1 MTWDTDVAVSRVF
14 PRGAI
19 CLVWRIRTV
28 KGPHS
33 RLVVRVEV
41 VKQVSSPLG
50 SAFFL
55 LPCLGSFGGSE
66 FELFSLGRVR
76 FPCVADSF
84 PKN

>member
-1 MTWDTDVAVSRVF
+1 MPWGACTFETSVSPKSAIDIFALFQYALTWQGRFRARHGLMTWDTDVAVSRVF

-41 VKQVSSPLG
+41 VK
-50 SAFFL
+50 
-55 LPCLGSFGGSE
+55 
-66 FELFSLGRVR
+66 
-76 FPCVADSF
+76 
-84 PKN
+84 